1 MVIAMIPSIMQRVI
15 VMMQTMMKTFTQTLN
30 DIAAAMSS
38 RMSIIAS
45 MPNFE
50 FAFPTSLY
58 KNVIS
63 IDSHR
68 AAALFKNATG
78 ILGIMGPLRKR
89 YLCVTSRERMR
100 PTPELRDTRLTFET
114 AQKRTLTNRDKNMV
128 LTIPSICSYFENA
141 NIVCFHHVKSKGP
154 LFEEIENIRQMVA
167 CFHLSPEE

>member
-1 MVIAMIPSIMQRVI
+1 MANVMKHHFKFSMVIAMIPSIMQRVI
-15 VMMQTMMKTFTQTLN
+15 VMMQTMMKTFSQTLN

-45 MPNFE
+45 MQNIFE
-50 FAFPTSLY
+50 FAFPTSFY

-68 AAALFKNATG
+68 AAALFKNAMG

-100 PTPELRDTRLTFET
+100 PTPELRDTRLTFDF
-114 AQKRTLTNRDKNMV
+114 LNRHKN
-128 LTIPSICSYFENA
+128 L
-141 NIVCFHHVKSKGP
+141 H
-154 LFEEIENIRQMVA
+154 
-167 CFHLSPEE
+167 

>member
-15 VMMQTMMKTFTQTLN
+15 VMMQTMMKTLTQTLN

-45 MPNFE
+45 MQNIFE

-141 NIVCFHHVKSKGP
+141 DIVCFHHVKSKRT
-154 LFEEIENIRQMVA
+154 IV
-167 CFHLSPEE
+167 

>member
-100 PTPELRDTRLTFET
+100 PTPELRDTRLTFDF
-114 AQKRTLTNRDKNMV
+114 LNRHKN
-128 LTIPSICSYFENA
+128 L
-141 NIVCFHHVKSKGP
+141 H
-154 LFEEIENIRQMVA
+154 
-167 CFHLSPEE
+167 

>member
-1 MVIAMIPSIMQRVI
+1 MIPSIMQRVI
-15 VMMQTMMKTFTQTLN
+15 VMMQTMMKTLTQTLN
-30 DIAAAMSS
+30 DIAAAMSP

-68 AAALFKNATG
+68 AAALFKNAMG

-89 YLCVTSRERMR
+89 YLCVTSRERML
-100 PTPELRDTRLTFET
+100 PTPELQDTRLTFDF
-114 AQKRTLTNRDKNMV
+114 LNRHKNV
-128 LTIPSICSYFENA
+128 
-141 NIVCFHHVKSKGP
+141 H
-154 LFEEIENIRQMVA
+154 
-167 CFHLSPEE
+167 